1 MLTEK
6 DYCDYDTCV
15 ALAELGI
22 TYCGLHFYVV
32 GDKDTLCSN
41 ILQPMTT
48 RTAEVLNYVLAIP
61 LYVAQ
66 KFLREEKGIGITIFH
81 NYYHDTRE
89 MFYMVEL
96 YNTKHWLK
104 TFGEFTDWTQALS
117 EGIKEAIKILK
128 EKYDK
133 GKD

>member
-1 MLTEK
+1 MK
-6 DYCDYDTCV
+6 
-15 ALAELGI
+15 ELGI

-32 GDKDTLCSN
+32 GDKDHLCHN
-41 ILQPMTT
+41 ILQYLTI
-48 RTAEVLNYVLAIP
+48 RTAEALNYVLAIP

-81 NYYHDTRE
+81 HYYHDTGE
-89 MFYMVEL
+89 MWYMVEL

-104 TFGEFTDWTQALS
+104 TFGEFEEWTQALS

-128 EKYDK
+128 ERYDK
-133 GKD
+133 DDNTCQ

>member
-1 MLTEK
+1 MLTDK
-6 DYCDYDTCV
+6 DYCNYETCV

-32 GDKDTLCSN
+32 GDKDILCSN

-66 KFLREEKGIGITIFH
+66 KFLREEHDAHVHICRPHPNKGS
-81 NYYHDTRE
+81 Y
-89 MFYMVEL
+89 VWS
-96 YNTKHWLK
+96 NTVFLHGCEVSSRGFFLSY
-104 TFGEFTDWTQALS
+104 EEALS

-128 EKYDK
+128 DK
-133 GKD
+133 

>member
-117 EGIKEAIKILK
+117 EGIKEAVKILK
-128 EKYDK
+128 EK
-133 GKD
+133 